1 MLIQVKLC
9 QTDIETRGRRQG
21 VVVGEVRLRLVDER
35 GRAQCE
41 ARFRMILRRARF
53 RPIPRDKAVRA

>member
-1 MLIQVKLC
+1 MSVLAN
-9 QTDIETRGRRQG
+9 
-21 VVVGEVRLRLVDER
+21 EVRLRLVDER